1 MLQVLYHHAN
11 FGEAPISPA
20 TRAAKN
26 VEFFVCLFVC
36 HAFEC
41 QEFVRTISPWR
52 RWSTET
58 ILIPL
63 IPLDRERFVVVHPC
77 SIFSDC
83 HELATPQNV
92 QF

>member
-1 MLQVLYHHAN
+1 VLQVLYHHAN

-52 RWSTET
+52 R
-58 ILIPL
+58 L